1 MTANASWTDVLAP
14 ATPRRDEP
22 GRPEQAPI
30 SRRRSFLTSP
40 DEWITFSILFVAFV
54 AVAASIEEADWVN
67 EMPSLFAASLIGLV
81 TGWLLAHARLPGI
94 VLHPIAIG
102 IGLIVAFGETLHT
115 MTVRNA
121 LLANPDLE
129 ITWRVRWDELWGR
142 LDDWGVALLDGGIS
156 TDPLP
161 FILLVVFLS
170 WAVSYMAAWAVFRW
184 KSGWLAV
191 IPGGFALLTNI
202 SYLPG
207 QPSLAFIVFLFAA
220 ILLITRLNLLRK
232 QSEWHDEHTA
242 RPDWLSL
249 EVLNVATWV
258 GLALILAAWLIPT
271 ANNWGPVADAWQR
284 ALAPVTD
291 RIDSLGRLFIGID
304 SKRGNS
310 IHQFGGVLPLQG
322 QITLGDEV
330 LLTVEAPEDTR
341 FIRAAVYDEYTS
353 NGWRLTVEESIPL
366 AGTSVDAASLGT
378 PATRAQFRR
387 AVAVVVT
394 QDRLVADRRLF
405 VAGDALAADVDA
417 DLITGGERSDVVALA
432 PHDRIGEGTAYE
444 TVGSISAATAE
455 TLRSTGFDYPT
466 WVTERYLQLPPSV
479 PPEVFDLARR
489 TVEGA
494 ETPYDAAR
502 RIEHLLRSEYPFSLD
517 IADPPPG
524 ADGVGHFLLVE
535 GRGYFDHH
543 ASAMVVMLRSIG
555 VPARIAVGFALDP
568 ADYDDDTRTFAV
580 TERRAWAWPE
590 VYFAGLG
597 WVEFNPTP
605 TRPLIQRP
613 GDDSQFGAD
622 VVITADP
629 NFDPVEAMLLDEF
642 EVDPSGGLI
651 GSSSVT
657 TEEDGLAD
665 TIGSVAGTALTVL
678 VLGAAALVALLLLI
692 RVLWERRFR
701 GLRPAS
707 RRWAKLQQFAGWAG
721 IAQPT
726 NRTALESARTISN
739 EVGLDARELDGLAAA
754 FTRERYGSEH
764 AVEENEVEAERLDGE
779 YLAARKRLLRMAL
792 RRVLPARRRWR
803 SLTPG

>member
-1 MTANASWTDVLAP
+1 MTANASWTSDVL
-14 ATPRRDEP
+14 TPTAARRGDP
-22 GRPEQAPI
+22 GGAEQPPLA
-30 SRRRSFLTSP
+30 RRRSFLTSP
-40 DEWITFSILFVAFV
+40 DEWITFAILLVAFV

-81 TGWLLAHARLPGI
+81 TGWMLAHTGLPGL
-94 VLHPIAIG
+94 VVHPVAIG
-102 IGLIVAFGETLHT
+102 IGLLVAFVETLHT
-115 MTVRNA
+115 MSVRNA
-121 LLANPDLE
+121 LLVNPDLE

-142 LDDWGVALLDGGIS
+142 LDDWGIALLDGGIS

-184 KSGWLAV
+184 HSGWLAV

-207 QPSLAFIVFLFAA
+207 QPSLAFIVFLFAS

-232 QSEWHDEHTA
+232 QNEWHDEHTA

-258 GLALILAAWLIPT
+258 GLALILAAWIIPT
-271 ANNWGPVADAWQR
+271 ANNWGPVSDAWQR
-284 ALAPVTD
+284 ALSPVTD
-291 RIDSLGRLFIGID
+291 RIDSIGRLFIGID

-322 QITLGDEV
+322 QVTLGDQV
-330 LLTVEAPEDTR
+330 LMTVAAPEDTTY
-341 FIRAAVYDEYTS
+341 IRAAVYDEYTG
-353 NGWRLTVEESIPL
+353 NGWRLTVEEPVPL
-366 AGTSVDAASLGT
+366 VGTSVDAASLGT

-387 AVAVVVT
+387 AVAIEVT
-394 QDRLVADRRLF
+394 QDLLVAEERLF
-405 VAGDALAADVDA
+405 VAGDPLAADVDA
-417 DLITGGERSDVVALA
+417 SLITGGERSDIVGVE
-432 PHDRIGEGTAYE
+432 PHDRVGQGETYE
-444 TVGSISAATAE
+444 TVGSVSAATAE
-455 TLRSTGFDYPT
+455 TLRGTGFDYPT

-494 ETPYDAAR
+494 ETAYDAAR

-517 IADPPPG
+517 VADPPPG
-524 ADGVGHFLLVE
+524 ADGVAHFLFVE
-535 GRGYFDHH
+535 QSGYFDHH

-555 VPARIAVGFALDP
+555 VPARIAVGFALDD
-568 ADYDDDTRTFAV
+568 ADYDDETRTFGV

-605 TRPLIQRP
+605 TRPLVERP
-613 GDDSQFGAD
+613 GDDSEFGTD

-629 NFDPVEAMLLDEF
+629 NFDPIEALMLDEF
-642 EVDPSGGLI
+642 EVDPTGGLL
-651 GSSSVT
+651 GAAGTST
-657 TEEDGLAD
+657 EDGSVAD
-665 TIGSVAGTALTVL
+665 TIGSVAGTVLTV
-678 VLGAAALVALLLLI
+678 VVLVAAVVAVLLI
-692 RVLWERRFR
+692 LARVAWDRRFHN
-701 GLRPAS
+701 LRPAS

-726 NRTALESARTISN
+726 NRTPLESARTIASAI
-739 EVGLDARELDGLAAA
+739 GLSPRELDGLAAA

-764 AVEENEVEAERLDGE
+764 AVEESEADAERLDAE
-779 YLAARKRLLRMAL
+779 YLVARRALTRLAL
-792 RRVLPARRRWR
+792 RRVLPSRRR
-803 SLTPG
+803 LATN